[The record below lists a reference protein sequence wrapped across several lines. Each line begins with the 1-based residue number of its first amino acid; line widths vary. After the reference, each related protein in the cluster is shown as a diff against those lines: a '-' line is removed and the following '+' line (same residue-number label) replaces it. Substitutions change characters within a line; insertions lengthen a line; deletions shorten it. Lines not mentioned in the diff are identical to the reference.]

1 MFAKSKAGTAVLLL
15 ALAAI
20 GPAAGQA
27 KAETRLDPMVFQQV
41 LRMDESLLRALEALA
56 AESDKR
62 AKRQIGGVQAQV
74 QRVANGL
81 EDLTGSG
88 EIDPDKL
95 PDVCKYW
102 DDSLDGLK
110 GLSDSG
116 DYNSDGVVDAADYAV
131 WRESIGT
138 IEAYNVWRDNY
149 GKACK

>member
-1 MFAKSKAGTAVLLL
+1 MFTKPRTGTAIVLL
-15 ALAAI
+15 ALATI

-27 KAETRLDPMVFQQV
+27 QAETRLDPMVFQQV
-41 LRMDESLLRALEALA
+41 LRIDESLLRALETLA
-56 AESDKR
+56 AEADKS

-74 QRVANGL
+74 RQVAGGL

-88 EIDPDKL
+88 EIDPDGL
-95 PDVCKYW
+95 PDLCKVW

-110 GLSDSG
+110 GLSESG

-138 IEAYNVWRDNY
+138 IEAYYVWRDNF